1 MGKLKD
7 FFKKLGGAVTG
18 KTVNN
23 GKFELWDLLS
33 MNPIENFKFYG
44 NTIESAVDKVG
55 GLFGLNSDAG
65 SSSAEGSSDYS
76 GINLSDSFGDDIREM
91 QEAAAERQMA
101 YQTQSAREAM
111 KFSADEA
118 EKNRQW
124 QERMSNT
131 AYTRAVTDLKA
142 AGLNPVLAAGATT
155 PASTPAGN
163 AATGIAQTG
172 SQAQV
177 SEYNSALEVM
187 SVLLSGITDIIS
199 SAKGLGTKRFKV
211 GF

>member
-1 MGKLKD
+1 MGKVKR
-7 FFKKLGGAVTG
+7 FWKKVGNAITG
-18 KTVNN
+18 KTAGN

-33 MNPIENFKFYG
+33 MNPTKNWQMTK
-44 NTIESAVDKVG
+44 SALTG
-55 GLFGLNSDAG
+55 GR
-65 SSSAEGSSDYS
+65 SAISLSGQGSSDLD
-76 GINLSDSFGDDIREM
+76 GITLSDSFGDDIREM
-91 QEAAAERQMA
+91 QQAAAEQQMA

-131 AYTRAVTDLKA
+131 AYTRAVLDLKS

-187 SVLLSGITDIIS
+187 SVLLSGISDIIS
-199 SAKGLGTKRFKV
+199 NAKGLGSKSFKV